1 MSCASAVDSSRALTL
16 ASPPARNDSM
26 LAACCARAL
35 HRVKA
40 HVSQLSPH
48 VWAFQLRTLCGH
60 KTLLRHPQLPKPS
73 QPRPHATL
81 VLCA

>member
-35 HRVKA
+35 HRMKA
-40 HVSQLSPH
+40 HVREQSPH
-48 VWAFQLRTLCGH
+48 GCTQGLCTTCGH
-60 KTLLRHPQLPKPS
+60 DFILRRS
-73 QPRPHATL
+73 
-81 VLCA
+81 C